1 MGDPRE
7 QFLGLRRDAGPILEA
22 LHATLAIGETIARFR
37 DGAARTYV
45 RFLEEARRL
54 QRAAERAG
62 APGLAAVC
70 DGVIRCVLEL
80 ELAEHV
86 PSDAEMRLLSAWPEL
101 LSDYLGAPA
110 DPGPQEALLAHLGD
124 PAWGSGNTAD
134 EIDRIAEL
142 FASAGRTS
150 GADELALDDAPG
162 VEHATPDLDAA
173 SLDFSC
179 DTGLAEG
186 ELTVGAALPEATVE
200 DGLLAAAEAF
210 TESLT
215 QDDPSAGAAQADVAA
230 GIERLARAAEGADL
244 PDLTAILDRAAT
256 AVAAAEAPTDAERV
270 LELPLFV
277 MDCVAAPEDPAVRD
291 ALEAFV
297 VRLASPGPSRSDASA
312 PEHAEPAPIE
322 LEADPD
328 GATAEAAALEPPAAD
343 LEPTDPAPTDDA
355 ETPEGSGTPLLQQVD
370 EEVFGLFTIELAAIQ
385 DVLNAA
391 LAAIKSPDESDDAR
405 RDALDS
411 YTEQLERVG
420 TAAGAIGLVALAR
433 VLGRLRSQIVAGRDV
448 GLSPPQTELLAGVPE
463 RLQGYFASPTDPS
476 AASALLDLLV
486 DAAWVQ
492 PLGDEEARTL
502 AAALTAVELR
512 SAETEARATRASAD
526 DVSLALPEDLN
537 PELLDGLLLELPI
550 QTSAFTDAIKRIIEG
565 EGSLKDVEIAKRAAH
580 TLKGA
585 ANTVGVRGIASLT
598 HHLEDIL
605 IALGEHGALPNMG
618 LAQTLGYAAD
628 CVESMSEALTGAG
641 EPPVD
646 ATSVLQDVLNWANR
660 IDRDGAE
667 CAAAEMS
674 ARADGA
680 EAPRDGGTD
689 GSKEL
694 GAAAGPMLRVPA
706 RVVDELLR
714 LVGETIT
721 STAQIQNRLKN
732 TADQARA
739 IGAQHAMFQNLVA
752 ELERL
757 VDLRGIA
764 APLQHAGRPGDFD
777 ALEFEQ
783 FSELHTVARRL
794 TEVATDSRELG
805 AAAEEQLTALRELL
819 EDHSRLHLQSQ
830 GAVLRTRM
838 VPVASVVSRFHRAVR
853 QAGRILDK
861 NAGLKVRGA
870 DTLIDSNLLNDL
882 IDPLM
887 HVLRNAVDHGIETT
901 DRRSAL
907 GKDPVGHIELSFQR
921 EGDYIVVRCRDDGGG
936 LDLPAIRR
944 AAVRKGLIEDAA
956 RLSDDELAR
965 LILAPGFS
973 TREEAT
979 QISGRGIG
987 MDVVQSRVLDLKG
1000 AVHLRTDRGR
1010 GLTVELR
1017 VPATLLSAHAL
1028 LLRVR
1033 NAIVAVS
1040 TRGIEDIHYAE
1051 ARELRTVGTELTYQI
1066 ENAVHDVA
1074 KLDEVLN
1081 LPGDRRAG
1089 ERTGFPLLI
1098 VRLDSGA
1105 ARAVMA
1111 QEVLETR
1118 NLVVKNL
1125 GRYVP
1130 KIRGVV
1136 GAAILGDGSVASVV
1150 DLPELLR
1157 SESQRETGW
1166 TGTTTGLSPGS
1177 AGQRQSATARAIVV
1191 DDSISAR
1198 RALAKV
1204 ARDAGFEVR
1213 AAIDGLEAVALLE
1226 RMTPDIILTDMEMPR
1241 MNGLELTGHVRA
1253 RAETR
1258 DIPVIMVTSRST
1270 DKHRKQAEAAGVNVY
1285 LTKPF
1290 SEETLLKH
1298 IGLLAKRRQAA

>member
-7 QFLGLRRDAGPILEA
+7 QFLVLRRDAGPILEA
-22 LHATLAIGETIARFR
+22 LNATLAIGETIARFR

-70 DGVIRCVLEL
+70 DGVIRRVLEL

-86 PSDAEMRLLSAWPEL
+86 PTDAEMRLLSAWPEL

-124 PAWGSGNTAD
+124 PAWGAGNTAD
-134 EIDRIAEL
+134 EIDGIAEL
-142 FASAGRTS
+142 FASADRASAADGLAQDDALEVEDATS
-150 GADELALDDAPG
+150 GP
-162 VEHATPDLDAA
+162 DAA

-179 DTGLAEG
+179 GTGLAEG
-186 ELTVGAALPEATVE
+186 ELAAGVALPEATAQ
-200 DGLLAAAEAF
+200 DALLAAAEAF

-230 GIERLARAAEGADL
+230 GIERLARAAESASL
-244 PDLTAILDRAAT
+244 PDLAAILDRAA
-256 AVAAAEAPTDAERV
+256 AAAAAAEVPTDAERV

-277 MDCVAAPEDPAVRD
+277 MDCVAAPEDAAVRD
-291 ALEAFV
+291 ALDAFV
-297 VRLASPGPSRSDASA
+297 ARLASPAPSGSDANA
-312 PEHAEPAPIE
+312 PEDAEPLPVE
-322 LEADPD
+322 RDADLD
-328 GATAEAAALEPPAAD
+328 GAAAEAAALEPPATD
-343 LEPTDPAPTDDA
+343 LEPTDDA
-355 ETPEGSGTPLLQQVD
+355 ETPEASGTPLLQQVD
-370 EEVFGLFTIELAAIQ
+370 EEMFGLFTIELAAIQ

-448 GLSPPQTELLAGVPE
+448 GLSPPQAELLAGVPE
-463 RLQGYFASPTDPS
+463 RLQSYFASPTDPS

-512 SAETEARATRASAD
+512 SAETEARATRASTD

-646 ATSVLQDVLNWANR
+646 AASVLQDVLNWANR

-689 GSKEL
+689 GSKEP

-861 NAGLKVRGA
+861 NVGLKVRGA
-870 DTLIDSNLLNDL
+870 DTLVDSNLLNDL

-1089 ERTGFPLLI
+1089 ERSGFPLLI

-1166 TGTTTGLSPGS
+1166 SGTTTGLSPGS
-1177 AGQRQSATARAIVV
+1177 AGQRQSAAARAIVV

-1298 IGLLAKRRQAA
+1298 IGLLAKRKQAA